1 MDFMERITDLR
12 AQKSQLLA
20 QAQPLADEGKYDE
33 VDKISAQME
42 SINNQIRS
50 LENLAKQSQENA
62 EPVYDGILHDL
73 SLIHI

>member
-42 SINNQIRS
+42 SPRP
-50 LENLAKQSQENA
+50 APPCFRA
-62 EPVYDGILHDL
+62 RDL
-73 SLIHI
+73 STI